1 VKYRSRSEIAALIL
15 EIANGNRVSQTKIIQ
30 NSYISY
36 EQVKDYLLILIRN
49 DLLEYEKQGRTYK
62 TTHKGI
68 LLLHIYN
75 KISKLVEPE
84 IR

>member
-1 VKYRSRSEIAALIL
+1 VKYRNKTEIAALIL
-15 EIANGNRVSQTKIIQ
+15 ENANGNRVSQTKIML

-36 EQVKDYLLILIRN
+36 EQLKDYLLILIRN

-75 KISKLVEPE
+75 EISIWVESE

>member
-1 VKYRSRSEIAALIL
+1 VKYRSRTEIAALIL
-15 EIANGNRVSQTKIIQ
+15 EIANGNRLSQTKIVQ

-49 DLLEYEKQGRTYK
+49 DLLGYGKQGRTYK

>member
-1 VKYRSRSEIAALIL
+1 MLHL
-15 EIANGNRVSQTKIIQ
+15 EIANGNRVSQTKIMQ

-49 DLLEYEKQGRTYK
+49 DLLEYEKQGRTEK
-62 TTHKGI
+62 TTHKGT